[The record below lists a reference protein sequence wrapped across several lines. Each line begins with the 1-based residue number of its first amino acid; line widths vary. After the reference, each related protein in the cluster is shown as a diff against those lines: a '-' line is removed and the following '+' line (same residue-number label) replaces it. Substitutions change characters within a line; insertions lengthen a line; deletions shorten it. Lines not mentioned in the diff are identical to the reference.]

1 MNRENKVIHL
11 SQKQLTGTCA
21 TGPPN
26 EGKSMTSESALIDS
40 ATSLVDSALR
50 TWKIN
55 IDRTAK
61 LFGTLSEEQLLQ
73 EIAPGRNRLIYLW
86 GHLTAVNDA
95 LLPLLSLG
103 ERLHPE
109 LDAMFVSNPDRSV
122 ERIMSGEE
130 LKRIWNEVNEF
141 LWAAFSRL
149 SPAEWLQKHSS
160 VSGTDFAREPYRNR
174 FTILLGRTSHLAYH
188 LGQAQL
194 AQQK

>member
-86 GHLTAVNDA
+86 G
-95 LLPLLSLG
+95 
-103 ERLHPE
+103 
-109 LDAMFVSNPDRSV
+109 
-122 ERIMSGEE
+122 I
-130 LKRIWNEVNEF
+130 
-141 LWAAFSRL
+141 
-149 SPAEWLQKHSS
+149 
-160 VSGTDFAREPYRNR
+160 
-174 FTILLGRTSHLAYH
+174 
-188 LGQAQL
+188 
-194 AQQK
+194 